1 MSHETTADHVDHVD
15 HVDHADH
22 ADHDHGLGHIVSYGV
37 LFGTGSIL
45 VLMTAIT
52 VAVTYIDAGEMNM
65 PIALGI
71 AGVKATLVALFFM
84 HLRWDRPFNGL
95 VLVAS
100 IVFAVL
106 LMIFVLMDTGQ
117 NAPSVFKGNAPKV
130 QELLSIDAPGA
141 PIAEQ
146 SQIP

>member
-1 MSHETTADHVDHVD
+1 MSHEITE
-15 HVDHADH
+15 
-22 ADHDHGLGHIVSYGV
+22 DHDEHSLGHVVSYGV
-37 LFGTGSIL
+37 LFGTGFL
-45 VLMTAIT
+45 LLLMTIVT
-52 VAVTYIDAGEMNM
+52 VAVTYVDAGEMNM

-100 IVFAVL
+100 IAFVVL

-117 NAPSVFKGNAPKV
+117 NAPKMFEGNAPKV
-130 QELLSIDAPGA
+130 QEVLSVDAPGA

>member
-1 MSHETTADHVDHVD
+1 MSHETTAQHDEHDD
-15 HVDHADH
+15 
-22 ADHDHGLGHIVSYGV
+22 DHGLGHVVSYGV

-45 VLMTAIT
+45 LVMTIIT
-52 VAVTYIDAGEMNM
+52 VAVTYVDAGEMNM

-71 AGVKATLVALFFM
+71 AGIKATLVALFFM
-84 HLRWDRPFNGL
+84 HLYWDRPFNAL

-100 IVFAVL
+100 IMFVVL
-106 LMIFVLMDTGQ
+106 LMIFVLMDSGQ
-117 NAPSVFKGNAPKV
+117 YAPSVIKGNAPGV
-130 QELLSIDAPGA
+130 QEVLSIDAPGA